1 MSSKSDPA
9 ALLGVFVERKDLPQ
23 NRQYVGTINWFGV
36 FDAMQGMEGEK
47 HDGQISR
54 TFQYDITRQL
64 RRLELKNAKELTVV
78 FEATSGLAPSKKKPS
93 RERAL
98 AAPSAATFRA
108 DAALTIGA
116 VELRQ

>member
-1 MSSKSDPA
+1 
-9 ALLGVFVERKDLPQ
+9 
-23 NRQYVGTINWFGV
+23 
-36 FDAMQGMEGEK
+36 
-47 HDGQISR
+47 
-54 TFQYDITRQL
+54 
-64 RRLELKNAKELTVV
+64 LELKNAKELTVV